1 MKFSAQK
8 PTVPGAYW
16 WQDEDGLM
24 LVHIKASPTGE
35 LWAQGT
41 ECHEGRVERMGGSW
55 SSRLV
60 PVDQNRSNDDLKI
73 AFIEGASL
81 ARHWSHLDPLEI
93 WNNCRSNT
101 RRVVEGREP

>member
-1 MKFSAQK
+1 MTFTDKK

-16 WQDEDGLM
+16 WQDEDGVM

-41 ECHEGRVERMGGSW
+41 DSCEGRVGRMGGLW

-60 PVDQNRSNDDLKI
+60 PVEEVELAYR
-73 AFIEGASL
+73 EGAKFASYGPQHYNFSR
-81 ARHWSHLDPLEI
+81 A
-93 WNNCRSNT
+93 
-101 RRVVEGREP
+101 RRVVEGKDGV